1 MNGSQPT
8 RFFADRIALDLK
20 LFDTLAA
27 DNGHP
32 KSVAELAAPCNASP
46 KLVKRVLR
54 HLAATNMILQTG
66 DEEYAQNQMSRYLE
80 QPKYREGM
88 CHMQAD
94 PSQSGRIVIADELVF
109 GIQF

>member
-1 MNGSQPT
+1 M
-8 RFFADRIALDLK
+8 ALDLK

-54 HLAATNMILQTG
+54 HLAATKMVLQTG
-66 DEEYAQNQMSRYLE
+66 DEEYAQNQISKYLE
-80 QPKYREGM
+80 QPKYREGI
-88 CHMQAD
+88 CY
-94 PSQSGRIVIADELVF
+94 V
-109 GIQF
+109 